1 MALSELER
9 QAAQELEGEIG
20 ARLEREHKALEDAQ
34 LKWTK
39 LQVRVQLFGESDL
52 KEEEQALWACV
63 CPQDIERHE
72 AEIAR
77 LKAQLEQLRAFVGE

>member
-1 MALSELER
+1 MALTELQR

-20 ARLEREHKALEDAQ
+20 ARLEREQKALNETQ

-39 LQVRVQLFGESDL
+39 MQIRIQLFGESDL
-52 KEEEQALWACV
+52 KEEEQELWNRAY
-63 CPQDIERHE
+63 PQDMERHE

-77 LKAQLEQLRAFVGE
+77 LKAQLEQLRAFAGE